1 MNFINPLQV
10 LKFLFKLQ
18 ILRQIPFLKTLFPNK
33 RKKIKQQILA
43 HVMPW
48 YASKPIS
55 GVWGWHWTMN
65 HFNPEKFTNGRRE
78 IASKFCP
85 LTGPYDSFDR
95 NIVEYQ
101 LLTMKLAGI
110 DGIIIDWYGLTDLYD
125 YSVIHRNATLLVDM
139 AEKFGLSFA
148 ICYEDRTVIEL
159 EKNGR
164 LNTNRKLHVANEIR
178 WLSKNWFSKKNY
190 LHFDDKPL
198 LLSFGVDNMSDE
210 EWKQAIK
217 SADTSVA
224 YVSQAVPRKV
234 ATGAFDWP
242 VPSQGLGIHKK
253 FIKKSDNWELAIP
266 VAFPRFDDIY
276 EQAKVHGSYGHIPD
290 DNGKTF
296 RNLLTDAI
304 ESDSPF
310 IQIATWNDWGEGT
323 SIEPS
328 LEFGNRDLRTIQ
340 DLRRDLI
347 DSDFP
352 HKARSLDLPFKL
364 LELRRKA
371 RTSSSKLDSVSKFI
385 AEGDTEKASKRI
397 SGLLKETD

>member
-1 MNFINPLQV
+1 MKFINPLQV

-33 RKKIKQQILA
+33 SKKIKQQILA

-78 IASKFCP
+78 IASKFYP
-85 LTGPYDSFDR
+85 LTGPYDSFDK

-164 LNTNRKLHVANEIR
+164 LNTSRALHVANEIR

-217 SADTSVA
+217 SSDTSVA
-224 YVSQAVPRKV
+224 YVSQTVPRKV

-253 FIKKSDNWELAIP
+253 FIKKSDNWKLSIP

-328 LEFGNRDLRTIQ
+328 LEFGNRDLRAIQ

-371 RTSSSKLDSVSKFI
+371 RISSSKLDSISKLI
-385 AEGDTEKASKRI
+385 AEGDTEKASKKI
-397 SGLLKETD
+397 SDLLKETD

>member
-1 MNFINPLQV
+1 MKSILEV
-10 LKFLFKLQ
+10 IMQ

-33 RKKIKQQILA
+33 SKKIKQQILA

-78 IASKFCP
+78 IASKFYP
-85 LTGPYDSFDR
+85 LTGPYDSFDK

-125 YSVIHRNATLLVDM
+125 YPVIHRNATLLVDM

-164 LNTNRKLHVANEIR
+164 LNTSKALHVANEIR

-190 LHFDDKPL
+190 LHFDDKPI

-210 EWKQAIK
+210 EWKKAIK
-217 SADTSVA
+217 SSDTSVA

-253 FIKKSDNWELAIP
+253 FIKKSDNWKLSIP

-328 LEFGNRDLRTIQ
+328 LEFGNRDLRAIQ

-352 HKARSLDLPFKL
+352 YKARSLDLPFKL

-371 RTSSSKLDSVSKFI
+371 RISSSKLDSISKLI
-385 AEGDTEKASKRI
+385 AEGDTEKASKKI
-397 SGLLKETD
+397 SDLS

>member
-1 MNFINPLQV
+1 MESILEV
-10 LKFLFKLQ
+10 IIK
-18 ILRQIPFLKTLFPNK
+18 ILRQIPFLKILFPDKNK
-33 RKKIKQQILA
+33 KVKQKILA

-78 IASKFCP
+78 IASKFYP
-85 LTGPYDSFDR
+85 LTGPYDSFDK

-110 DGIIIDWYGLTDLYD
+110 DGIIIDWYGLTDLHD
-125 YSVIHRNATLLVDM
+125 YSMLHRNSTLLVDM
-139 AEKFGLSFA
+139 AEKIGLSFA

-159 EKNGR
+159 EKRGR
-164 LNTNRKLHVANEIR
+164 LNTSRALHVANEIR

-190 LHFDDKPL
+190 LHYDDKPI

-210 EWKQAIK
+210 EWSQAIE
-217 SADTSVA
+217 SAGNSVA
-224 YVSQAVPRKV
+224 YVSQAIPRKV
-234 ATGAFDWP
+234 AIGAFDWP
-242 VPSQGLGIHKK
+242 VPSQGLDIHKK
-253 FIKKSDNWELAIP
+253 FIKKSDDWQLAIP

-290 DNGKTF
+290 NNGETF
-296 RNLLTDAI
+296 RKLLTDAI
-304 ESDSPF
+304 ESNSPF

-352 HKARSLDLPFKL
+352 HKVKSLDLPFKL
-364 LELRRKA
+364 LELRRK
-371 RTSSSKLDSVSKFI
+371 TWISSSELDSIAKLI
-385 AEGDTEKASKRI
+385 AEGDTEKASKKI
-397 SGLLKETD
+397 SNYT